1 MPEEHN
7 RVLTDHAADL
17 LLAPTEVAASHLAE
31 EGLADRTVVV
41 GDAWSMS
48 SSRRRSAASASTSD
62 GPTESPTL
70 PTCSPPS
77 IEPRTPTTRTD
88 WHRSSTRSLG
98 STFRWFSLSTLRVRA
113 LAADRATRTRLRLL
127 VPVEPLDYDRM
138 IAAVRGA
145 TAVATDSGGLQKEAF
160 VLGTPTTTIR
170 TETEWVETLVDGWNV
185 LSPAVEDISAN
196 ITRPTPTADR
206 GTPYGSVWRR

>member
-1 MPEEHN
+1 M
-7 RVLTDHAADL
+7 VL
-17 LLAPTEVAASHLAE
+17 
-31 EGLADRTVVV
+31 
-41 GDAWSMS
+41 
-48 SSRRRSAASASTSD
+48 
-62 GPTESPTL
+62 
-70 PTCSPPS
+70 PPS
-77 IEPRTPTTRTD
+77 TRECE
-88 WHRSSTRSLG
+88 RSPLI
-98 STFRWFSLSTLRVRA
+98 
-113 LAADRATRTRLRLL
+113 ADSNSPQAL

-170 TETEWVETLVDGWNV
+170 TETEWVETLVDRWNV